1 MEGTVD
7 NNLKNPVENN
17 VLQNSDTS
25 AFLSTAIPGLD
36 IILNGGPTRD
46 RLYLVEGEPRT
57 GRTTLAMQFLNEGAR
72 LGESVVYITLA
83 ETSLELRYV
92 EMNGAVQQAISVFK
106 KRRSLH
112 ERTIRHFALDAD
124 GIQVGAVLKG
134 FHGILSGMPSLVV
147 PKSPATA

>member
-1 MEGTVD
+1 
-7 NNLKNPVENN
+7 
-17 VLQNSDTS
+17 
-25 AFLSTAIPGLD
+25 
-36 IILNGGPTRD
+36 
-46 RLYLVEGEPRT
+46 
-57 GRTTLAMQFLNEGAR
+57 MQFSNEGAR

-106 KRRSLH
+106 KRSSMH

-134 FHGILSGMPSLVV
+134 LDGILSGIPGLLV
-147 PKSPATA
+147 PKSPATATAG